1 MDSMNFYDL
10 IGSRN
15 EGFHK
20 LKRRAPNKHG
30 QNGDW
35 ANKTPTQRYRS
46 TGLMSRT
53 NHRVNGKVVS
63 SGNPTVEFVLNIPL
77 SNKI

>member
-1 MDSMNFYDL
+1 MDPMNFYDS

-20 LKRRAPNKHG
+20 LKRWARNKHG
-30 QNGDW
+30 QNRDW
-35 ANKTPTQRYRS
+35 ANKIPTQIYHS
-46 TGLMSRT
+46 TGLTSKT
-53 NHRVNGKVVS
+53 NHTVNGEVVS
-63 SGNPTVEFVLNIPL
+63 SCNPTVEFVLNVPE